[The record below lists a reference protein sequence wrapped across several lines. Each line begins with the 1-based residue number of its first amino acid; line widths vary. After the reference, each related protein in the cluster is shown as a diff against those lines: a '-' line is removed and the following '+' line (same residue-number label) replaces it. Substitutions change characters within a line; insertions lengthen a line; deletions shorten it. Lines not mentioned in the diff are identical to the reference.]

1 MNNHQEHKQ
10 IGQLL
15 KDLLSEGNQLKGGVA
30 ITASGPGGEVA
41 VRFDGVGSSLRV
53 KAGNN
58 IEAGKQVLVAFD
70 GQNKPLIAIN
80 PNPPV
85 PGSPTTI
92 EEKESRRPP
101 KPNEKKESAIV
112 PILVSKTVGET
123 LEERPECTCTHYAIG
138 KVFGSRPF
146 SYETCDGT
154 VPGAGKD
161 RSRVEQSGGIT
172 KVYYWC
178 FNARSVNSSTPWIS
192 GGLPVGEEPDI
203 PRSPFIDIYGSQA
216 QSFKENPFQW
226 DYAPRTPLYS
236 ASNMYLVQ
244 VEPVAARFDDPPHYV
259 FEPMTT
265 EIFLSPGLQDLMW
278 GFHLVADEQPII
290 TATGRKFSIK
300 PTTINGIPTLIPPIT
315 AIANAQAWYHYESL
329 GFGGIV
335 RLIANEEFN
344 TDGWF
349 VAFGTPVDCWYDD
362 NDNPVADG
370 YGTKREIG
378 VTLRSFGYWNRVPW
392 QLAVDPNTS
401 PADPMIEG
409 MLNEPPTDPEDPSK
423 YLMTKWFV
431 GGLTDQWLELP
442 VKHRADDPHY
452 ALISCNEEK
461 RKIWVSIKTGLDPL
475 NTYEEK
481 AEWFKD
487 PSKIINTNW
496 IEPKSNGKIR
506 MGSNLNT
513 KDNYLFPDDEIVHLG
528 VTPDYYRYF
537 EEDMIFS
544 SHYIQF
550 ANHGAR
556 FCKIQLIEIDIADN
570 GNLSVNNKQIF
581 KYEEKALIA
590 SNVDNWKHLDM
601 VNFLAFLGN
610 ITKTVPPN
618 YSGRNFV
625 GGLNSSYQIQSGL
638 TPSYPIGIDY
648 WTDTEGEESNEIFPL
663 LSTQINCT
671 NPFLSSLLGF
681 FGSYNNYGIGTA
693 ANNKEGYIFENL
705 KISDRSKKEL
715 IAANSIL
722 AANFPVFYLQEFRN
736 FLKVS
741 NFYPFLPFNILG
753 ITNKQQL
760 MKSIN
765 LDRGDVNNPV
775 PTLRVENLTKII
787 NKVLYQKPYGCINY
801 PAALSSTDQ
810 YSNNLFQLFAYDPS
824 GTAQAID
831 ACFLFWDKAEFK
843 NLLESNIAY
852 TESEYITKRDIAR
865 TKRESFFEKKKGYES
880 LNYLGDNFYEGMA
893 VGANLSKG
901 KLCCFD
907 FYRGYPNQNLK
918 LSPLYIP
925 SLFNE
930 LAFSDKPIE
939 CPVYVCDFDSNDEL
953 VNYNIYAGK
962 VANALVYPFDYTE
975 GEPCSFTVWGA
986 APALMKLKKE

>member
-1 MNNHQEHKQ
+1 MINPSEEEKRLVAEIGDLLNKGHQFRTGIALTNAGPGAEIPIRLDGATKTLRAKAANRIDQNSKVLVFFSFANKEIIAVNPTPPEPGKVLKIEQSRHKQ
-10 IGQLL
+10 EKKGNK
-15 KDLLSEGNQLKGGVA
+15 KDLK
-30 ITASGPGGEVA
+30 
-41 VRFDGVGSSLRV
+41 
-53 KAGNN
+53 
-58 IEAGKQVLVAFD
+58 
-70 GQNKPLIAIN
+70 
-80 PNPPV
+80 
-85 PGSPTTI
+85 
-92 EEKESRRPP
+92 
-101 KPNEKKESAIV
+101 AIV
-112 PILVSKTVGET
+112 PMLVSKTVGEE
-123 LEERPECTCTHYAIG
+123 LEEKPECTCTHYVVG
-138 KVFGSRPF
+138 KVTGSKAF
-146 SYETCDGT
+146 TYETCDGT
-154 VPGAGKD
+154 VPGASKD
-161 RSRVEQSGGIT
+161 KEALEQSSGLS

-178 FNARSVNSSTPWIS
+178 FNSWNVNSTIPWINS
-192 GGLPVGEEPDI
+192 GLPVCEEPYT
-203 PRSPFIDIYGSQA
+203 PRNPDLDIYGSRQ
-216 QSFKENPFQW
+216 QRFKLNPFQPNL
-226 DYAPRTPLYS
+226 DPRTPVYS
-236 ASNMYLVQ
+236 ASNMYLLEIGPLNQYFTNPINPESAELFLHPEVQ
-244 VEPVAARFDDPPHYV
+244 DN
-259 FEPMTT
+259 
-265 EIFLSPGLQDLMW
+265 IW

-290 TATGRKFSIK
+290 TSTGKKFSIR
-300 PTTINGIPTLIPPIT
+300 PTILTSIPILTPPIS
-315 AIANAQAWYHYESL
+315 AIANAQAWRHFSA
-329 GFGGIV
+329 FGGIV
-335 RLIANEEFN
+335 KLITNQGTFN
-344 TDGWF
+344 TSGWI
-349 VAFGTPVDCWYDD
+349 VAFGEPVDCWYDE
-362 NDNPVADG
+362 NDQPSPPGVG
-370 YGTKREIG
+370 RREIG

-392 QLAVDPNTS
+392 QLVVDPAVC
-401 PADPMIEG
+401 PQEPLIEN
-409 MLNEPPTDPEDPSK
+409 MLNEPPKDPEDPNK

-431 GGLTDQWLELP
+431 GGITEQWLELP

-452 ALISCNEEK
+452 ALISCNSEK
-461 RKIWVSIKTGLDPL
+461 NKIWVSIKTGLDPL

-487 PSKIINTNW
+487 PNKIINTNW

-506 MGSNLNT
+506 MGSNLHT
-513 KDNYLFPDDEIVHLG
+513 KNNYLFPDDEIKRLG
-528 VTPDYYRYF
+528 ITPDYTNYF

-865 TKRESFFEKKKGYES
+865 TKRGSFFEKKKGYES

-962 VANALVYPFDYTE
+962 VANAVVYPFDYTE

-986 APALMKLKKE
+986 APALVDEYFKP